1 MMAIDLFVMAVT
13 AAETAARHV
22 APMEFWLNRRTHM
35 RKIGLIAVVAAL
47 TLVGVG
53 GWLEWVTASSQARL
67 APAGDPIDPTQL
79 MIHAKNLPVA
89 EFVDYT
95 VHFPEHEH

>member
-1 MMAIDLFVMAVT
+1 MAIT
-13 AAETAARHV
+13 AAETAARHA

-35 RKIGLIAVVAAL
+35 RKIGLIAVAAAL

-53 GWLEWVTASSQARL
+53 GWMEWVTASSQARVATPMESVNPL
-67 APAGDPIDPTQL
+67 QIMTN
-79 MIHAKNLPVA
+79 AKNLPHA

-95 VHFPEHEH
+95 FIYN